1 MPCRAHGSLLPLVVE
16 GLVVSERVDGLEDL
30 VAEAALVLHADRLVE
45 VANVNAQAGRLAKHL
60 VAIAAGEIVQV
71 GILLLLTFMSRLLV
85 VASYKRNMALGKT
98 R

>member
-45 VANVNAQAGRLAKHL
+45 VANVNAQAADGP
-60 VAIAAGEIVQV
+60 
-71 GILLLLTFMSRLLV
+71 V
-85 VASYKRNMALGKT
+85 VAAAFWT
-98 R
+98 RKSTKVAAAPSSLRR